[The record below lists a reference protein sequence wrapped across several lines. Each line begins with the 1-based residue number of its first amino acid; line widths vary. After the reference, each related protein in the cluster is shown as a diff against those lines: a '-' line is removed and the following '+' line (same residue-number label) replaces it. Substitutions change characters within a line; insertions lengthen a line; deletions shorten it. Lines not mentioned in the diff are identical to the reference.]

1 MQIYDIPKSGRCGD
15 YVFYMRRRK
24 LFRRRYV
31 VPRNVRTAARRHTR
45 RSFGAIARAWGGKLT
60 EQQRR
65 AWMASGA
72 KVKSHPRLWQS
83 GPLTGEM
90 HFQSINNARARV
102 GLEMLL
108 WPPEC
113 VVFGPNP
120 VTGLAVSYAD
130 DHVRL
135 RLRVSGAVTEDI
147 MVFAQAPCS
156 AGRKKWRHGA
166 YLGLLPAPQDGECDI
181 TDLYVERYGEPEPG
195 KQVFIRTRQQKDGW
209 EGRDCQ
215 LSAVVPVKPVAA
227 VKPERRQIRNPNS
240 ETQSKA
246 DIRNPRAVCLGRLAG
261 SGRGLA
267 YQRCVRPADRLGF
280 RHVNLAFPLR
290 CAMHTGVVPEQC
302 RITSLSVPVRCL
314 RGTGV
319 AAGIRK
325 AECVVRHGAL
335 VAFRRQGRWRE
346 LWRGS

>member
-31 VPRNVRTAARRHTR
+31 VPRNARTAARRHTR

-65 AWMASGA
+65 AWMASGT
-72 KVKSHPRLWQS
+72 KVKSHPRLWES

-90 HFQSINNARARV
+90 HFQGINNARARI

-108 WPPEC
+108 WPPER

-120 VTGLAVSYAD
+120 VTGLAVSYTD
-130 DHVRL
+130 DHVKL
-135 RLRVSGAVTEDI
+135 RLRISGPVAEDI

-166 YLGLLPAPQDGECDI
+166 CLVLLPASQDAECDI
-181 TDLYVERYGEPEPG
+181 TDLYVQRYGEPEPG
-195 KQVFIRTRQQKDGW
+195 KKIFIRARQQKDGW
-209 EGRDCQ
+209 EGRDHEF
-215 LSAVVPVKPVAA
+215 SEVVPVKPVATA
-227 VKPERRQIRNPNS
+227 KLEGGQCPDPKAETRRKAEVRNP
-240 ETQSKA
+240 ETTWTF
-246 DIRNPRAVCLGRLAG
+246 RLAG
-261 SGRGLA
+261 SDRGPVHRRFAWRTDHGRFHG
-267 YQRCVRPADRLGF
+267 VSP
-280 RHVNLAFPLR
+280 AFPMS
-290 CAMHTGVVPEQC
+290 CAMHTGSVLEQC

-314 RGTGV
+314 GDP
-319 AAGIRK
+319 GIRGSLQK
-325 AECVVRHGAL
+325 EDRTIRAGAL
-335 VAFRRQGRWRE
+335 RGIQRQRRSRE
-346 LWRGS
+346 LWRGG